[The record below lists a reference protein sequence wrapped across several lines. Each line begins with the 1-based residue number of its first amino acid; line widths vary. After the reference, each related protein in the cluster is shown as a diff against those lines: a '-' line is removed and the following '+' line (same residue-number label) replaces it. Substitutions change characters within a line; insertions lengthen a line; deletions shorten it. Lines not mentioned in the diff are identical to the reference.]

1 MSGPGGERAEAG
13 EPVAGLPQD
22 PAARPNTG
30 EEPEAAPVT
39 APRPVHDG
47 QAFRLRGDPP
57 SVMRLSRKALAS
69 VGAVACLSIGGA
81 LVYALLPA
89 RHADPPTQIG
99 RASFGERVCRYG

>member
-57 SVMRLSRKALAS
+57 SVMRLSRQALAS
-69 VGAVACLSIGGA
+69 VGAVACLSIGE
-81 LVYALLPA
+81 
-89 RHADPPTQIG
+89 IG
-99 RASFGERVCRYG
+99 RASCRERVCHYVSISGVAVY